1 MAMNVD
7 FGEIRIASYR
17 AYDRPLLDDAKA
29 FVGEAALYQLDQSLL
44 AFHRSRPSLSA
55 AGEKLAGCLDFFEFQ
70 SKNL

>member
-1 MAMNVD
+1 MNVD

-29 FVGEAALYQLDQSLL
+29 FVWEAGLNQFDQRLL
-44 AFHRSRPSLSA
+44 AFHRSRTGLSD
-55 AGEKLAGCLDFFEFQ
+55 AGEELAGCLDFFEFQ

>member
-1 MAMNVD
+1 MNVD

-29 FVGEAALYQLDQSLL
+29 FVGEAALRNANQRFL
-44 AFHRSRPSLSA
+44 AFSRSRTWLSSG
-55 AGEKLAGCLDFFEFQ
+55 GEELAGCLDFFEFQ

>member
-1 MAMNVD
+1 MNVD

-29 FVGEAALYQLDQSLL
+29 FVWEAALYQLNQALL
-44 AFHRSRPSLSA
+44 AFSRSRAWLSSG
-55 AGEKLAGCLDFFEFQ
+55 GEELAGCLDFFEFQ